1 MLSREREE
9 ELKKSEIE
17 AERRRLMR
25 DAAVR
30 SELSKKRLE
39 EAKLFKEQSRKDLKR
54 FNVKFI
60 KKINSGRKQ
69 PLFKELEEQYA

>member
-9 ELKKSEIE
+9 EHKKSEIE

>member
-1 MLSREREE
+1 
-9 ELKKSEIE
+9 
-17 AERRRLMR
+17 MR